1 MRCCRRARRGCA
13 GCAAGGSH
21 DGCGALRMQPGQRLP
36 QAGDPARSQRV
47 SMSAVRGGLCI
58 WRKKT
63 SPQCGEVFLFSLLF
77 VHQPGG
83 GRA

>member
-1 MRCCRRARRGCA
+1 VRGAVVPDVRRAAVTTDAVLCGCSPASVCRRLGIPP
-13 GCAAGGSH
+13 AAS
-21 DGCGALRMQPGQRLP
+21 
-36 QAGDPARSQRV
+36 RV